1 MTLPAA
7 LAQKKQWTY
16 SQLLEVLDEDISCE
30 LIDSQIYLMPSP
42 SFEHQ
47 KIVREIVRLM
57 LNSMQLKG
65 EVIFAPF
72 DVVLSESK
80 VVQPDIFYITV
91 EKTSQIE
98 KKCFR
103 GAPDLVVEVVSDT
116 SLQRDYFTKRELY
129 ERFGVTEYW
138 IVDPA
143 HKSVTLL
150 ELKEGKYELKAAL
163 SAQDP

>member
-1 MTLPAA
+1 MTLPTA

-30 LIDSQIYLMPSP
+30 LIDSQIYPMPSP
-42 SFEHQ
+42 SAEHQ
-47 KIVREIVRLM
+47 EISGIMEFLMRLALMQNKTNGKI
-57 LNSMQLKG
+57 
-65 EVIFAPF
+65 FDAPF

-80 VVQPDIFYITV
+80 VVQPDIFYITA

-116 SLQRDYFTKRELY
+116 SLQRDYSPNANFMN
-129 ERFGVTEYW
+129 
-138 IVDPA
+138 
-143 HKSVTLL
+143 
-150 ELKEGKYELKAAL
+150 AL
-163 SAQDP
+163 G